1 MSSHVSCLLRTLNI
15 SSKEGSP
22 DQAPSSPSVTEKE
35 NTMKDGVILIHIYPN
50 ISLEGKSLSQCPG
63 VTVIAMIEGL

>member
-1 MSSHVSCLLRTLNI
+1 
-15 SSKEGSP
+15 
-22 DQAPSSPSVTEKE
+22 
-35 NTMKDGVILIHIYPN
+35 MKDGVILIYIYPN